1 MKRRISTKDCLLSV
15 GLLVTLQ
22 AVPLIANANVSANL
36 VLIVSCQE
44 QQKIGYVDNV
54 KMMEDYQ
61 EKKDFDGKYE
71 IINAAFSKKKDS
83 ISQVFQIEMQ
93 AFQVKAQKMRESKAQ
108 EEYAGIQ
115 QRAQQMGQ
123 LLQQEEQGLMSTAQV
138 ELDSMVSMVKKEI
151 KAYGVANK
159 YNYILGGGDGGSVL
173 YGTEANDLTAEIV
186 KTLNDKYT
194 KE

>member
-1 MKRRISTKDCLLSV
+1 MKKIVLAAMALLI
-15 GLLVTLQ
+15 L
-22 AVPLIANANVSANL
+22 
-36 VLIVSCQE
+36 SCQE

-71 IINAAFSKKKDS
+71 VINTAFAKKKDS

-93 AFQVKAQKMRESKAQ
+93 AFQMKAQKMKESKAQ
-108 EEYAGIQ
+108 EEYAGLQ
-115 QRAQQMGQ
+115 QRAQLMGQ
-123 LLQQEEQGLMSTAQV
+123 SLQQEEQAMMATAQV

-173 YGTEANDLTAEIV
+173 YGTDTNDLTEEIV

>member
-1 MKRRISTKDCLLSV
+1 MKKIVLAAMVL
-15 GLLVTLQ
+15 
-22 AVPLIANANVSANL
+22 
-36 VLIVSCQE
+36 LIVSCQE

-61 EKKDFDGKYE
+61 EKKDFDDKYE
-71 IINAAFSKKKDS
+71 VINAAFSKKKDS
-83 ISQVFQIEMQ
+83 ISQAFQMEMQ
-93 AFQVKAQKMRESKAQ
+93 AFQMKAQKMRESKAQ

-123 LLQQEEQGLMSTAQV
+123 LLQQEEQGLLSTAQV
-138 ELDSMVSMVKKEI
+138 ELDSMVNMVKKEI

-159 YNYILGGGDGGSVL
+159 YSYILGGGDGGSVL
-173 YGTEANDLTAEIV
+173 YGTDANDLTVEIV